1 MPSMETVYNYCAHN
15 NLEKS
20 VPIDV
25 GDGYILNVVLLD
37 PLNVLKINGNLESVH
52 IKSATK
58 IKSKVTDRK
67 VGNIKF
73 VIASE
78 NFKKVLKMLNFT
90 DTFIKFCIILP
101 R

>member
-20 VPIDV
+20 VPIEV

-78 NFKKVLKMLNFT
+78 NFKKVLNTNEKCSTL
-90 DTFIKFCIILP
+90 L
-101 R
+101 RRL